1 MNTQLEPE
9 PSTRIRMVQLEKCL
23 ADMKLLNNDTTAIL
37 AGDMNIQEESEL
49 CFPSFGRELCST
61 RAKNSNRVAVKYWQ
75 GKLIKRSKHNFL
87 RNTLKW
93 IR

>member
-23 ADMKLLNNDTTAIL
+23 ADMKLLNDDTTAIL
-37 AGDMNIQEESEL
+37 AGDMNIQEETEL
-49 CFPSFGRELCST
+49 CFPSLGRELCST
-61 RAKNSNRVAVKYWQ
+61 IAKSSNRVDVRYLQ
-75 GKLIKRSKHNFL
+75 VKLIKRSEHNFL